1 MKISIIGLGLIGGSY
16 ALSLKKRFKNMTLYG
31 WDQNEAHIL
40 EAKKR
45 KIIDVSCSSLE
56 ESLEVG
62 DWILLA
68 IPVNS
73 IASSLSGNRRLN

>member
-16 ALSLKKRFKNMTLYG
+16 ALSLKQRFKKMTLYG
-31 WDQNEAHIL
+31 WDQNEAHNL

-45 KIIDVSCSSLE
+45 NIIDVSCRSLE
-56 ESLEVG
+56 EALEEG

-68 IPVNS
+68 ICLIFSPTME
-73 IASSLSGNRRLN
+73 NRMF

>member
-16 ALSLKKRFKNMTLYG
+16 ALSLKHRLKNITLYG
-31 WDQNEAHIL
+31 WDQNEAHNL

-45 KIIDVSCSSLE
+45 NIIDVSCSSLE
-56 ESLEVG
+56 EALVVG

-68 IPVNS
+68 IPVNL
-73 IASSLSGNRRLN
+73 SLIHI

>member
-1 MKISIIGLGLIGGSY
+1 MPSRKKQFKKISVIGLGLIGGSY

-45 KIIDVSCSSLE
+45 KII
-56 ESLEVG
+56 
-62 DWILLA
+62 
-68 IPVNS
+68 
-73 IASSLSGNRRLN
+73 

>member
-16 ALSLKKRFKNMTLYG
+16 ALSLKQRLKNITLYG
-31 WDQNEAHIL
+31 WDQNEAHNL

-45 KIIDVSCSSLE
+45 NIIDVSCSSLE
-56 ESLEVG
+56 EALEVG

-73 IASSLSGNRRLN
+73 SASSIS